1 MEKDLKSNVYSGI
14 YGALIGDALGLPHQ
28 FLDRSRFDE
37 KPVTKM
43 DGYGAFGVPAG
54 FWSDDGAL
62 TLATLDGLSKKLSQ
76 VDLDMESI
84 DDFIDYDMVM
94 ENFEEW
100 LFNGEFTPDS
110 YAFDIGGATQA
121 GIKSY
126 HYYDTEAILSGG
138 IGERDNGNGSLMRI
152 LPAAYFIHYLS
163 KNNDFALEDELE
175 IVHNLSSL
183 THRHRRSQ
191 MACGIYILIAD
202 EFLKGGRDL
211 ESMITDGLKRA
222 QEFYTN
228 DERFE
233 SELSYFDRVFSYDIQ
248 NLPRD
253 EISSSGY
260 VLSSLEAS
268 IWCILNT
275 GSYKDCIL
283 KAVNLGFDTDT
294 TACIVGGLAGIYY
307 GYDNLPGEWID
318 TMVEKDYID
327 EIIDDFVDSLS
338 LFVK

>member
-1 MEKDLKSNVYSGI
+1 MVQFKNPFQNIKVVYRRSKPLTKVVVIGLI
-14 YGALIGDALGLPHQ
+14 LVCTAALITLSWSGNQLRREIALLREEAAVLAAENAELKEKIEN
-28 FLDRSRFDE
+28 LDSL
-37 KPVTKM
+37 V
-43 DGYGAFGVPAG
+43 GV
-54 FWSDDGAL
+54 
-62 TLATLDGLSKKLSQ
+62 
-76 VDLDMESI
+76 
-84 DDFIDYDMVM
+84 
-94 ENFEEW
+94 ENI
-100 LFNGEFTPDS
+100 
-110 YAFDIGGATQA
+110 A
-121 GIKSY
+121 
-126 HYYDTEAILSGG
+126 
-138 IGERDNGNGSLMRI
+138 
-152 LPAAYFIHYLS
+152 
-163 KNNDFALEDELE
+163 EDELE
-175 IVHNLSSL
+175 MVHNLSSL
-183 THRHRRSQ
+183 THRHKRSQ

-211 ESMITDGLKRA
+211 EAMITDGLKRA

-275 GSYKDCIL
+275 DSYKDCIL

>member
-1 MEKDLKSNVYSGI
+1 MFIVEYTELLLVMLSVFPISFWI
-14 YGALIGDALGLPHQ
+14 EAGLMRN
-28 FLDRSRFDE
+28 L
-37 KPVTKM
+37 
-43 DGYGAFGVPAG
+43 YAG

-76 VDLDMESI
+76 MDSDMESV
-84 DDFIDYDMVM
+84 DDFIDYDMIM
-94 ENFEEW
+94 GNFANW
-100 LFNGEFTPDS
+100 LLNGEFTPDG

-121 GIKSY
+121 GIKNY

-163 KNNDFALEDELE
+163 KNHDFALEDELE
-175 IVHNLSSL
+175 MVHNLSSL
-183 THRHRRSQ
+183 THRHKRSQ

-211 ESMITDGLKRA
+211 EAMI
-222 QEFYTN
+222 
-228 DERFE
+228 
-233 SELSYFDRVFSYDIQ
+233 

-275 GSYKDCIL
+275 DSYKDCIL